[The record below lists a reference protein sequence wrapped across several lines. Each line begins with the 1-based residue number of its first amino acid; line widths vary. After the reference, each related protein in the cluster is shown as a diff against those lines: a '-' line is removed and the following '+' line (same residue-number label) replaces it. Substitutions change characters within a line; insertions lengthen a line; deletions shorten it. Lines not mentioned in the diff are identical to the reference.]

1 MVSWK
6 FALAFL
12 IVPAVAGCACST
24 AEPPA
29 DEEHEAAVTVRVEP
43 AEYRTLPQ
51 VIKALGQCEAVVGKL
66 AMLTPA
72 LEGHVHAILVEQG
85 AKVTAGQPI
94 IELDTSLPAADLAEK
109 TAAGDAAKAS
119 LALLKSLPR
128 AQEQQITKLA
138 IEQASVAYQ
147 RAKSALDSLKPL
159 AERNEVSRQQM
170 FDAEKAAEAARLLM
184 ESAQAAHHISV
195 MGPRDEAA
203 AEAQARVKI
212 AEQATKTSQVRL
224 DLHTLRA
231 PIDGVLQDITCQ
243 PGQTIAPGTPVG
255 EIVDASQVE
264 IVAWLSPRLAREVH
278 AGQKVA
284 VSLVGAQAPAKA
296 EDDSTGTPEGIPPAT
311 VVFVGRIADAQT
323 GNLSVRCR
331 VDNAEGQLA
340 IGQTVNLEITLHE
353 GVKALS
359 VPVAAVFDLGEGPV
373 VSVVRDDKIEQL
385 HPKLGLAHE
394 GWIAISDVE
403 LEEGEGV
410 VVAGGYNLEGD
421 TPVKIAEG
429 EPEEP
434 GAEPEKAAAEREKA
448 DAQPK
453 HADEKG
459 PHEHD

>member
-1 MVSWK
+1 LARVVSWK

-12 IVPAVAGCACST
+12 IVPAVAGCAWSI

-29 DEEHEAAVTVRVEP
+29 EEEHEAAVTVRVEP

-51 VIKALGQCEAVVGKL
+51 VIKTLGQCEAVVGKL

-85 AKVTAGQPI
+85 ASVKAGQPI

-128 AQEQQITKLA
+128 SQEQQITKLA
-138 IEQASVAYQ
+138 IEQADVAYQ
-147 RAKSALDSLKPL
+147 RAKSVLDSLKPL
-159 AERNEVSRQQM
+159 AERNEVSRQQL
-170 FDAEKAAEAARLLM
+170 FDAEKAAEHARLLM
-184 ESAQAAHHISV
+184 ESAQAAHHVSV
-195 MGPRDEAA
+195 LGPRDEAA
-203 AEAQARVKI
+203 AEAQARVKM
-212 AEQATKTSQVRL
+212 AEQAAKTSQVRL

-284 VSLVGAQAPAKA
+284 VSLVGAQSPAKA
-296 EDDSTGTPEGIPPAT
+296 EDDSTAKPQGIPSAT

-331 VDNAEGQLA
+331 IENAEGQLA

-373 VSVVRDDKIEQL
+373 VSVVRDEKIEQL

-410 VVAGGYNLEGD
+410 VVAGGYNLEDG
-421 TPVKIAEG
+421 TPVKLAEG
-429 EPEEP
+429 DPEQPETEP
-434 GAEPEKAAAEREKA
+434 EKA
-448 DAQPK
+448 DAQPD
-453 HADEKG
+453 HAAEKG